1 MSRGYLHKNT
11 PRGIMDSWIPGFQII
26 LSTRSDG
33 KRVRRSQSDGYSVGC
48 SHGAPSPC
56 RRRERGNAGGTPRQ
70 SEAATEQ
77 SRTFVATAFNVAT
90 ALRRRAAAEKAV
102 MPRERLDGA
111 RRLQRNRGRSSLTEP
126 GLRNSMCDSRWL
138 FALECKR
145 GVRGI
150 SEQTVDKRSER
161 RAAGKNQQNAKQHH
175 KNQDR
180 RYPPPLALPQE
191 FKEFSYDRDSAHGML
206 SKSSAEPI

>member
-1 MSRGYLHKNT
+1 
-11 PRGIMDSWIPGFQII
+11 MDSWIPGFQII

-33 KRVRRSQSDGYSVGC
+33 KRVRRSQSDGDSVQC

-56 RRRERGNAGGTPRQ
+56 RRRESGNAGG
-70 SEAATEQ
+70 
-77 SRTFVATAFNVAT
+77 
-90 ALRRRAAAEKAV
+90 K
-102 MPRERLDGA
+102 RLDRA
-111 RRLQRNRGRSSLTEP
+111 RRLQSNRGRSSLTEP

-150 SEQTVDKRSER
+150 SEQTVNKRSER

-206 SKSSAEPI
+206 SKSSVEPI